1 MSKKIKTMT
10 VLAAVLLAGGAL
22 AAKADSIVYATTGG
36 QMRQTL
42 ERAFYQPFAKES
54 GTDVIPYDIEVPD
67 QWARVEAMKRA
78 GKYDFD
84 IVTATGPDLVDKAD
98 LLLTIDC
105 SKLPNV
111 EAKGLEGSCKEKGV
125 ARTTG
130 GMLLAYDAS
139 VYKDKVPQ
147 TWADFWD
154 VKTFPGPRG
163 LPDTGDRDWWLPAIA
178 LMADGVPRDKIFPM
192 DLDRAYK
199 KLDEIKP
206 YISVWWKTGNQVAQI
221 MRDQEVAMTMSY
233 SGRALT
239 AMNEGAPF
247 QLSWNDA
254 IMDTG
259 ISPFSRMRQI
269 RKAP

>member
-1 MSKKIKTMT
+1 M
-10 VLAAVLLAGGAL
+10 
-22 AAKADSIVYATTGG
+22 
-36 QMRQTL
+36 
-42 ERAFYQPFAKES
+42 
-54 GTDVIPYDIEVPD
+54 
-67 QWARVEAMKRA
+67 
-78 GKYDFD
+78 
-84 IVTATGPDLVDKAD
+84 
-98 LLLTIDC
+98 
-105 SKLPNV
+105 
-111 EAKGLEGSCKEKGV
+111 
-125 ARTTG
+125 
-130 GMLLAYDAS
+130 
-139 VYKDKVPQ
+139 
-147 TWADFWD
+147 
-154 VKTFPGPRG
+154 KTFPGPRG

-221 MRDQEVAMTMSY
+221 MRDQEVAMTLSY

-259 ISPFSRMRQI
+259 YFAILKDAPNPEGALEIHQLFLRSRRRAPGLHQDCKLCDPFQGWYGVASAGRTEELCDG
-269 RKAP
+269 A